1 MVSVKWFMSAFY
13 EYTTVR
19 LLVVLIN
26 TRAHQCLAC
35 GNSDCAHKSIN
46 SPNVWEIGISSS
58 FEVLFGFGFDSS
70 FEDLFGFDS
79 SFEVLFGFDSC
90 FVRF

>member
-1 MVSVKWFMSAFY
+1 MTAFY

-46 SPNVWEIGISSS
+46 SPEPLLR
-58 FEVLFGFGFDSS
+58 FCLVL
-70 FEDLFGFDS
+70 
-79 SFEVLFGFDSC
+79 VLIPL
-90 FVRF
+90 VLIPLLRI